1 MKARPE
7 SSETVRYYGLT
18 RPVQLD
24 LPFLRASAPEPA
36 APLPSINFV
45 RMRRARRYIIRVR
58 PDGSVRVTVPPGGSR
73 LEAARF
79 LQKHAEWIAQERD
92 RVRAAHVTSSW
103 TAGATTMLRG
113 ALVRIRVEQ
122 DEESGHRIARYGERS
137 VAIPAGAVD
146 LRPCIEAD
154 LRLLAREELGP
165 RLHAFA
171 AAHNLTVAGFTIR
184 NQQSRWGSCS
194 RSGRIALNYRLV
206 QMPPS
211 VRDYVLLHE
220 LMHLRQQNHSRRF
233 WRLVEAACPDF
244 RDAERWLKVHGR
256 GLL

>member
-1 MKARPE
+1 
-7 SSETVRYYGLT
+7 
-18 RPVQLD
+18 VQLD
-24 LPFLRASAPEPA
+24 LPFLRAPAPGPV
-36 APLPSINFV
+36 APSPSIDFV

-58 PDGSVRVTVPPGGSR
+58 PDGSVRVTVPRGGSR
-73 LEAARF
+73 LEATRF
-79 LQKHAEWIAQERD
+79 LQKHAAWIAQERD
-92 RVRAAHVTSSW
+92 RVTAAHVTPSW
-103 TAGATTMLRG
+103 TNGATTMLRG
-113 ALVRIRVEQ
+113 APVTIRIEG
-122 DEESGHRIARYGERS
+122 DETSGLRTARYGERS
-137 VAIPAGAVD
+137 VVIPAGATD
-146 LRPCIEAD
+146 LRPFIEAD

-171 AAHNLTVAGFTIR
+171 AAHNMTVAGFTIR

-194 RSGRIALNYRLV
+194 KSGRIALNYRLV

-220 LMHLRQQNHSRRF
+220 LMHLSQQNHSRRF